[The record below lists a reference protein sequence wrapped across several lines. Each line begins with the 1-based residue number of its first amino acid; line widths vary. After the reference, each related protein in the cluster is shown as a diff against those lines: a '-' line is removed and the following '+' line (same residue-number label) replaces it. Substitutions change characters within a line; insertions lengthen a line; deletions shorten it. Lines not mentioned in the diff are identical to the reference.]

1 MVSTEIKPGRNYE
14 DDFFTVH
21 WEDSEQ
27 DHLWNLII
35 LGVYPKRHPNV
46 HVLLY
51 IISCNPKSDQW
62 FFFLNLTVRG
72 PFHRKDFKSENMGL
86 WV

>member
-1 MVSTEIKPGRNYE
+1 MVSTEIKPRRNYE

-21 WEDSEQ
+21 WKDSEQ

-35 LGVYPKRHPNV
+35 LGVILGVNILNV
-46 HVLLY
+46 HVFLN

-62 FFFLNLTVRG
+62 FFF
-72 PFHRKDFKSENMGL
+72 
-86 WV
+86 